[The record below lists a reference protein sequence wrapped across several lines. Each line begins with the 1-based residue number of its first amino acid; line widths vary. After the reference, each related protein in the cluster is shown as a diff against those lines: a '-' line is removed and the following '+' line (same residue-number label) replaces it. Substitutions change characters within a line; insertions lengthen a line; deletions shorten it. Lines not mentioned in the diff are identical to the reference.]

1 MNFKFLTKVFSAL
14 LFCTSSVANAGL
26 IDNIALEK
34 VNYSVNSGIYSWQT
48 SYDIAFINQDLVI
61 DVDIFLTGDDAGTS
75 LKNIWEQG
83 IEDLWSNAFDLFDGS
98 YYYDTIF
105 NIDWL
110 NSSNGSDQTVTVHNG
125 DGAVNLSN
133 WYTGNPSGQGFN
145 KQGRAAAHEFGHM
158 IGLYDEYTG
167 GALNPSGF
175 IRNNSIMGSNLTSPQ
190 ADHFDNF
197 TDWVSL
203 NSGSSPLSVVA
214 DSGSHYYQV
223 SEPHTFAMLAL
234 AMVGL
239 ALRRSQKT
247 I

>member
-1 MNFKFLTKVFSAL
+1 MNFKFLTKVFSAV

-34 VNYSVNSGIYSWQT
+34 VNYGVSSGSFFWQA

-75 LKNIWEQG
+75 LKNVWEQG
-83 IEDLWSNAFDLFDGS
+83 IEDLWSNAFDLFDGT

-105 NIDWL
+105 NVDWL
-110 NSSNGSDQTVTVHNG
+110 SSSSGSDHIVTVHNG
-125 DGAVNLSN
+125 NGAVNMTN
-133 WYTGNPSGQGFN
+133 WYTGTSGQD
-145 KQGRAAAHEFGHM
+145 RAAAHEFGHM

-175 IRNNSIMGSNLTSPQ
+175 LRNDSIMGRNLTSPQ
-190 ADHFDNF
+190 TDHFDNF
-197 TDWVSL
+197 TDWVNL
-203 NSGSSPLSVVA
+203 NSGSSPLSVVT

-223 SEPHTFAMLAL
+223 SEPQTFAMLAL

-239 ALRRSQKT
+239 VLRRSKKK